1 MPVHPIR
8 VFVVDDSPLMR
19 ASLCDVLEADPRM
32 RVAGHARDGEEALR
46 RLAQLEV
53 DVVTLDVQMPGLDGL
68 QTLQRL
74 LEMRAVPVVMVSAV
88 TQRDA
93 SATLAAL
100 DLGAVDYV
108 AKPDGVQ
115 RTRADFARDL
125 LHKVSIAA
133 GADVERILQ
142 VRRRRRQRPAS
153 GSSGSSSAAAKVAGR
168 AAGVSARLERR
179 CIVIGISTG
188 GPPALARLFETLE
201 PPLPPILVAQ
211 HMPEKFT
218 GPFAARLNGLS
229 QLEVREASNG
239 DCVASDCVLVAPG
252 GKHMRVVRTPKGCE
266 VRISDDPPVSGH
278 RPSVDVLMTSA
289 AEAYGD
295 HCLGVIMTGMGHD
308 GVEGCAAVRRA
319 GGYVLGQDQATSDVY
334 GMNKAAYRA
343 GHVHEQFAVGDLPEL
358 LVQLGRVEG
367 WAGRSAHICSH

>member
-1 MPVHPIR
+1 MPAHPIR

-19 ASLCDVLEADPRM
+19 ATLCDVLVADARM
-32 RVAGHARDGEEALR
+32 QVVGHAGDGEEALR
-46 RLAQLEV
+46 RLAQAEV

-68 QTLQRL
+68 QTLSRL
-74 LEMRAVPVVMVSAV
+74 LEMRALPVVMVSAV

-115 RTRADFARDL
+115 RTRTDFARDL
-125 LHKVSIAA
+125 LHKVRIAA
-133 GADVERILQ
+133 GADVQRILQ
-142 VRRRRRQRPAS
+142 VRRRRQQRPVPNA
-153 GSSGSSSAAAKVAGR
+153 GAAASTIAKVGR
-168 AAGVSARLERR
+168 TADVVLGLEQR

-188 GPPALARLFETLE
+188 GPPALARLFEALE

-229 QLEVREASNG
+229 KLEICEASEG
-239 DCVASDCVLVAPG
+239 DRVAANHALVAPG
-252 GKHMRVVRTPKGCE
+252 GKHLRVVRTPRGYE
-266 VRISDDPPVSGH
+266 ARIGDDPPVSGH

-295 HCLGVIMTGMGHD
+295 RCLGVIMTGMGHD
-308 GVEGCAAVRRA
+308 GVEGCAAIRRA

-343 GHVHEQFAVGDLPEL
+343 GHVHEQFALGDLPEL
-358 LVQLGRVEG
+358 LTQLGRADG